1 MTTSKIFRHE
11 NYELLCGA
19 QAVGGGKFAPTLVI
33 TKQVWPTRPR
43 VVAVGRGDY
52 ADAEGAID
60 AAHGQG
66 IEWIARAGQCQVPA
80 LSPRPLHAHRR
91 RWPS

>member
-1 MTTSKIFRHE
+1 MGLSKTFRHE

-19 QAVGGGKFAPTLVI
+19 QAVDGAKFAPTLVI
-33 TKQVWPTRPR
+33 AKQVWPTRPR
-43 VVAVGRGDY
+43 VIAVHRGDY

-66 IEWIARAGQCQVPA
+66 IEWIANYG
-80 LSPRPLHAHRR
+80 
-91 RWPS
+91 